1 GKSRRTTIR
10 NFCAGLK
17 QHRSRSRSPSLANLG
32 ARTDLERSCLRREE
46 RSMSADIMS
55 EDRLQATKNLT
66 AIVYALQA
74 VGFLLGITWVVAII
88 VNYVKKEDVKGT
100 WLESH
105 FRWQIRTFWF
115 GLLWAVFGFLFMI
128 TIIGWFVGMFILMV
142 D

>member
-1 GKSRRTTIR
+1 
-10 NFCAGLK
+10 
-17 QHRSRSRSPSLANLG
+17 
-32 ARTDLERSCLRREE
+32 
-46 RSMSADIMS
+46 MSADVTS
-55 EDRLQATKNLT
+55 EERLQATKNLT

-74 VGFLLGITWVVAII
+74 VGFLFGITWVVAII

-115 GLLWAVFGFLFMI
+115 GLLWGVLGFLFII

-142 D
+142 DGTWIIYRVVKGWLRLNDGKQMYMKA

>member
-1 GKSRRTTIR
+1 
-10 NFCAGLK
+10 
-17 QHRSRSRSPSLANLG
+17 LG
-32 ARTDLERSCLRREE
+32 ADVMPDERFQ
-46 RSMSADIMS
+46 SA
-55 EDRLQATKNLT
+55 KNLT

-74 VGFLLGITWVVAII
+74 IGFLLGITWMVAII

-115 GLLWAVFGFLFMI
+115 GLLWALLAFLFII

-142 D
+142 DGTWIIYRIVKGWLRLNDGKQMYVKA

>member
-1 GKSRRTTIR
+1 
-10 NFCAGLK
+10 
-17 QHRSRSRSPSLANLG
+17 
-32 ARTDLERSCLRREE
+32 
-46 RSMSADIMS
+46 MSADIMS
-55 EDRLQATKNLT
+55 EERLQATKNLT

-74 VGFLLGITWVVAII
+74 VGFLLGITWIVAII

-128 TIIGWFVGMFILMV
+128 TIIGWFAGMFILMV
-142 D
+142 DSTWIIYRVVKGWLRLNDGKQMYVRA